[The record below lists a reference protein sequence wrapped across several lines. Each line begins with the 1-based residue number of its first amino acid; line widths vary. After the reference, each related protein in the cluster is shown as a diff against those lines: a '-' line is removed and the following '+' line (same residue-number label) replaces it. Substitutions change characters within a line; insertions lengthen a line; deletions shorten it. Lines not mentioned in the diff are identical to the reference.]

1 MKCALDFVDKTC
13 NIERFG
19 QDATYTESRE
29 MTVQFAMHGNDD
41 DHGRTLFGQ
50 HFRERS
56 NDANAIQPR
65 HHQINDERVDVL
77 PLEHFEGFDAVGG
90 KQYVKIGQ
98 EKQISRGAA
107 NVVIVVHDE
116 NSVSSCVFVRC
127 FLRPV
132 VHSCLHEASRDERK
146 GGRRHFPIAG
156 RGLAKMVLPFQNA

>member
-1 MKCALDFVDKTC
+1 MDFVDERR
-13 NIERFG
+13 NVERFR
-19 QDATYTESRE
+19 QDATYAKARE

-146 GGRRHFPIAG
+146 GGRRQFPIAR
-156 RGLAKMVLPFQNA
+156 RGWAKMVLPFQNA